1 MSFLPPGT
9 EAGATNLTCP
19 NCDSRIGI
27 LQLLRNISPE
37 TISPNTYT
45 TCPQCSAWF
54 FPENALLQTLRNIQS
69 TGKSFFRFPISLGS
83 GIGTNVTWVNVSE
96 TRETQLNNLYEDYEI
111 EAVYLQNAER
121 SDVGEDERLPIETIN
136 GFYHRAT
143 LADILLVEVSSIGS
157 KNTVVRANLRE
168 GREDTET
175 IEVGDKIKIVYE
187 QALTLRSATN
197 PPWID
202 LLRGAAESIR
212 NKNTTA
218 AVPLIV
224 SAVDNL
230 LYRQI
235 YLYYRLD
242 GNNHDNAHELI
253 VDKYGNDRGDL
264 YREDFAKNALDN
276 ISGVRLTNGPP
287 HKEWRTFQDEI
298 LETRR
303 KIVHPQ
309 RDPVQK
315 IDRETAIDWYNTTFR
330 LILGMFDLVW
340 FE

>member
-1 MSFLPPGT
+1 M
-9 EAGATNLTCP
+9 
-19 NCDSRIGI
+19 
-27 LQLLRNISPE
+27 
-37 TISPNTYT
+37 
-45 TCPQCSAWF
+45 
-54 FPENALLQTLRNIQS
+54 
-69 TGKSFFRFPISLGS
+69 
-83 GIGTNVTWVNVSE
+83 
-96 TRETQLNNLYEDYEI
+96 
-111 EAVYLQNAER
+111 
-121 SDVGEDERLPIETIN
+121 GEDERLPIETIN

-143 LADILLVEVSSIGS
+143 LADILLVEVSIIGS

-175 IEVGDKIKIVYE
+175 IEVGDEIKIVYE

-242 GNNHDNAHELI
+242 GNNHDNSHELI